1 LARFAASVMGFP
13 KAATHIPVTV
23 AFDPENGGERWTRDF
38 GGRRFASLQSR
49 GVGRNEYLLVERFGP
64 LSFAMALTA
73 EEDRLHLI
81 PRRWSAFGI
90 PMPRWLLPNGTSFET
105 EVEGRF
111 RFDVEIAAPFIGLI
125 VSYRG
130 SLDPA

>member
-1 LARFAASVMGFP
+1 
-13 KAATHIPVTV
+13 
-23 AFDPENGGERWTRDF
+23 
-38 GGRRFASLQSR
+38 LQSR